1 MHRAVL
7 CCAVLCCDLPV
18 QFVPLEEGRYSITP
32 ELARELIDEN
42 TIGVVG
48 ILGSTYNGEFE
59 DIKGLNDMVGEW
71 PGLLLVLLADAGDAA
86 GVCSFKSGQWC
97 CCWPA
102 GWHPPAL

>member
-1 MHRAVL
+1 VL
-7 CCAVLCCDLPV
+7 
-18 QFVPLEEGRYSITP
+18 QYVPLEEGRYSITP

-71 PGLLLVLLADAGDAA
+71 PDAVVWVQSVYTTGW
-86 GVCSFKSGQWC
+86 GVCTLMRTCLLKLLT
-97 CCWPA
+97 
-102 GWHPPAL
+102 ALASVA